1 MRRLMKTASFFVTLI
16 LVAAIATAAVAQ
28 GRTVKPVTQAMLLNP
43 PADDWLMYSRTYDA
57 QRYSPLK
64 QITKQNVSRL
74 AQVWK
79 KDLLP
84 GAIEIIPIVHDG
96 IMYVEVPS
104 QENGMPKTAVQALD
118 ATNGN
123 LIWEYKRPNGGAAR
137 PKTLGIFEDI
147 VIFAAP
153 DNYIVGLDAATGN
166 VRWETQSTGGL
177 SSGTLVFGDKVL
189 TGRTCNGAR
198 ANCYIAAHDART
210 GKEVWRFYTAAGSD
224 DPVGDATWGG
234 APEAGRTAS
243 TWGLG
248 GSYDPVRKTVYW
260 GVANPTPNTRAARHA
275 GNVDAIPKTA
285 PADLYSNSTV
295 ALNLETGKLS
305 WYYQH
310 LPGDDWDQDYTNERI
325 LIRTKV
331 SPDPKFV
338 KWINPDIAKGQE
350 RDITFNVGEGGG
362 IFALDRTTG
371 QFLWAN
377 PFPYAEPNFLISDI
391 DVKTGKTTINW
402 DLVLKQPGEHHV
414 ICAYNT
420 KSYWPMAYHPGKNSF
435 YIPYVDDCLDM
446 TRAVPAP
453 TQAQGQAPAPVAG
466 AGGGRG
472 RGAPND
478 GSQPERR
485 QGVRRPGSDPE
496 KYGGI
501 AKVNASTGEIVRFYE
516 GSVPGNGATL
526 VTAGDVVFW
535 GDLNQKFRAFDADTG
550 KILWETTLGG
560 PIQTSTITYAVNGKQ
575 YVAVVTGLGAITAG
589 LFPRSGVTGI
599 NPQRNNAIHVFALPN

>member
-1 MRRLMKTASFFVTLI
+1 MKKTLFFVTSIAL
-16 LVAAIATAAVAQ
+16 AAISTAVVAQ
-28 GRTVKPVTQAMLLNP
+28 VRNFAPVTQAMLLNP
-43 PADDWLMYSRTYDA
+43 SPDDWLMYSRTYDA
-57 QRYSPLK
+57 QRYSPLN
-64 QITKQNVSRL
+64 QINKQNVSRL
-74 AQVWK
+74 TQVWK
-79 KDLLP
+79 NDLP
-84 GAIEIIPIVHDG
+84 AGAIEIIPLVHDG
-96 IMYVEVPS
+96 VMYVEVPS
-104 QENGMPKTAVQALD
+104 QDNGMPKIAVQALD
-118 ATNGN
+118 ATTGT

-137 PKTLGIFEDI
+137 PKTLSIFEDI

-153 DNYIVGLDAATGN
+153 DNYIVGLDAATGK

-210 GKEVWRFYTAAGSD
+210 GKEAWRFYTAAGSD
-224 DPVGDATWGG
+224 DPEADKSWGG
-234 APEAGRTAS
+234 APEPGRTAS

-248 GSYDPVRKTVYW
+248 GSYDPVRKMIYW

-275 GNVDAIPKTA
+275 GNPEAISKSA

-295 ALNLETGKLS
+295 ALNMETGKLS

-325 LIRTKV
+325 LVRTKI

-338 KWINPDIAKGQE
+338 KWINPDIPKGQD
-350 RDITFNVGEGGG
+350 RDIVVNIGEGGG
-362 IFALDRTTG
+362 MWALDRTTG
-371 QFLWAN
+371 QFLRAN

-402 DLVLKQPGEHHV
+402 DLVLKEPGEHHV

-453 TQAQGQAPAPVAG
+453 AQ
-466 AGGGRG
+466 AGGTAPTAPGRG
-472 RGAPND
+472 RGAND

-496 KYGGI
+496 KFGGV
-501 AKVNASTGEIVRFYE
+501 AKVNAT
-516 GSVPGNGATL
+516 
-526 VTAGDVVFW
+526 
-535 GDLNQKFRAFDADTG
+535 
-550 KILWETTLGG
+550 
-560 PIQTSTITYAVNGKQ
+560 
-575 YVAVVTGLGAITAG
+575 
-589 LFPRSGVTGI
+589 
-599 NPQRNNAIHVFALPN
+599 